1 MGLDD
6 ACLYSS
12 TREVEA
18 EKSEIQG
25 HLHASPCFKNKSKNT
40 TWGTRNNLCIPA
52 ILYDPFIL
60 RTLSSFIKM
69 IVSPIRAYIPI
80 SYLVKVVYKP
90 GMVTQTYNI
99 NIQ

>member
-12 TREVEA
+12 TREIEE

-40 TWGTRNNLCIPA
+40 RWGTRNNLCIPA
-52 ILYDPFIL
+52 ILYDSFIL

-69 IVSPIRAYIPI
+69 IVPPTRACIPI
-80 SYLVKVVYKP
+80 PYLVKVVYKP
-90 GMVTQTYNI
+90 GMVAQTYNI